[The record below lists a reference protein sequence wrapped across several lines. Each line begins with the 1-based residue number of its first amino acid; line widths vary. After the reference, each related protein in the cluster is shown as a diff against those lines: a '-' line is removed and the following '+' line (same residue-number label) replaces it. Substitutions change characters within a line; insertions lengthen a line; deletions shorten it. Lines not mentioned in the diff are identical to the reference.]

1 MSIGRVLTQSTL
13 VGELLGYARVSTTDQ
28 SAEAQR
34 EALSAAGCSRVWTET
49 ASGATTSRPQLS
61 DLFSHLRR
69 GDTLVVWRLDRLGRS
84 LPHLLETVEQ
94 LDVDGVGFQSLTE
107 AIDTTTSGGKL
118 IYSIFGALA
127 EFERNLIRE
136 RTNMGLAVAR
146 AQGRLGGRPPAMSGT
161 QIKQAKRMRA
171 GGMSLSDIREVLGVS
186 RSTLYRH
193 LK

>member
-1 MSIGRVLTQSTL
+1 M
-13 VGELLGYARVSTTDQ
+13 
-28 SAEAQR
+28 
-34 EALSAAGCSRVWTET
+34 
-49 ASGATTSRPQLS
+49 
-61 DLFSHLRR
+61 
-69 GDTLVVWRLDRLGRS
+69 WRLDRLGRS

-94 LDVDGVGFQSLTE
+94 LDVDGVGFRSLTE

-136 RTNMGLAVAR
+136 RTNLGLAVAR

-161 QIKQAKRMRA
+161 QIKQAKRMRT
-171 GGMSLSDIREVLGVS
+171 GGMSLTDIREVLGVS

>member
-1 MSIGRVLTQSTL
+1 MSLRRVLTHSIV
-13 VGELLGYARVSTTDQ
+13 VGELLGYARVSTADQ

-34 EALSAAGCSRVWTET
+34 DALSAAGCSRVWTET
-49 ASGATTSRPQLS
+49 ASGATTLRPQLS

-69 GDTLVVWRLDRLGRS
+69 NDTLVVWRLDRLGRS
-84 LPHLLETVEQ
+84 LPHLLQTVEQ
-94 LDVDGVGFQSLTE
+94 LDADGVGFRSLTE

-118 IYSIFGALA
+118 VYSIFGALA

-136 RTNMGLAVAR
+136 RTNMGLAAAR
-146 AQGRLGGRPPAMSGT
+146 AQGRRGGRPPAMSGP
-161 QIKQAKRMRA
+161 QIKQARRMQA
-171 GGMSLSDIREVLGVS
+171 GGMSLADIRDVLGVS